1 MLQESKIDVN
11 SFSNEKFK
19 VNNRQSELNLNGLQ
33 ENEVLMSQGENT
45 LESKFWMTQQ
55 VHKDMEGKEP
65 TITQLVDDYN
75 EQQMMS
81 KEQHK
86 FKNSKKLNQKARKMP
101 NLPNQSSE
109 NE

>member
-19 VNNRQSELNLNGLQ
+19 VNNQQSELNLNGLQ

-45 LESKFWMTQQ
+45 LESNFWMTQQ

-75 EQQMMS
+75 EQEMMS
-81 KEQHK
+81 K
-86 FKNSKKLNQKARKMP
+86 
-101 NLPNQSSE
+101 
-109 NE
+109 